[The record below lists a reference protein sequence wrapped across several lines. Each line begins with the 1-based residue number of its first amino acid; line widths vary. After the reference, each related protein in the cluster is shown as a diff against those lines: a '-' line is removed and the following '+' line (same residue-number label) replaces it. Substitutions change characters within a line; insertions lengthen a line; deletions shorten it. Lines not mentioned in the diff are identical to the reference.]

1 MGKIIHVIEAAN
13 HEEFKHAVTELH
25 SMVCLPAKQLYNTAA
40 APRAA
45 DNNVDLTNPPT
56 ESQPEPG
63 KKRGRKPGST
73 KEAVAKEVIPEVVK
87 DAPQAIHIEE
97 VEEKSVISASAIKQE
112 AVAATQVD
120 PFSDEV
126 AAPAQEQKLTFELIR
141 DSLHKVNE
149 KHGIDTVRKILA
161 DLGVQK
167 VTAIK
172 EADYASAWKL
182 ISAEL

>member
-25 SMVCLPAKQLYNTAA
+25 SMVCLPARAILSQAA
-40 APRAA
+40 NVASKDA
-45 DNNVDLTNPPT
+45 DVPNPP
-56 ESQPEPG
+56 SDQQPEPG

-87 DAPQAIHIEE
+87 DAPEAIHIEE

-120 PFSDEV
+120 PFSEEV
-126 AAPAQEQKLTFELIR
+126 AAAPLQPQKLTFELIR

>member
-13 HEEFKHAVTELH
+13 HLEFKQAVTELH
-25 SMVCLPAKQLYNTAA
+25 SMVCLPGREALSRYDSPTVGRVSDSN
-40 APRAA
+40 A
-45 DNNVDLTNPPT
+45 DLPNPPT
-56 ESQPEPG
+56 EQQPEAG
-63 KKRGRKPGST
+63 KKRGRKPG
-73 KEAVAKEVIPEVVK
+73 AKQEVKQEEVIK

-112 AVAATQVD
+112 AVVSAQVD
-120 PFSDEV
+120 PFSEEV
-126 AAPAQEQKLTFELIR
+126 AAPQPQVLTFELIR

-172 EADYASAWKL
+172 EADYPNAWKL